1 VRRAIAALVSTAA
14 GTVLLVGA
22 KSGFGYGST
31 GPGTVPLANRA
42 LPATPAGSGAP
53 GTLASPGGLPVGG
66 LPVSGLPVGGTTAP
80 GGSPPGPTATAAP
93 GATSKTTPAAP
104 KATTKPPKSTT
115 MRDGTWN
122 GAPIYNGYGNIELS
136 ITVAGGKITNVT
148 TLDSPQESSRSKS
161 INANAL
167 PKLRQET
174 LVAQSASINTI
185 SGATET
191 SDAYRQSLASAIT
204 KAFGG

>member
-1 VRRAIAALVSTAA
+1 MRRAIVALVSTAA

-42 LPATPAGSGAP
+42 LPATSAGSGAP
-53 GTLASPGGLPVGG
+53 GALASPGGLAA
-66 LPVSGLPVGGTTAP
+66 GGTATAP
-80 GGSPPGPTATAAP
+80 AGSPPGPTATTAP

-136 ITVAGGKITNVT
+136 ITVGGGKITNVT
-148 TLDSPQESSRSKS
+148 TLDSPRDSSRSKS

-167 PKLRQET
+167 PKLRQEA
-174 LVAQSASINTI
+174 LVAQSASIDTI